1 MHVSERD
8 MTSSATIALQTELD
22 AFETLRLSLLDR
34 EAGRYALVKGHDLV
48 DTFSTEVDAIR
59 EGYRR
64 FGNEPFLVKHIVE
77 ADVPMNFSS
86 FNLGM

>member
-1 MHVSERD
+1 
-8 MTSSATIALQTELD
+8 MTASSTILQTEID
-22 AFETLRLSLLDR
+22 VFEQIRLSLLER
-34 EAGRYALVKGHDLV
+34 APGKYALVKGRDLI
-48 DTFSTEVDAIR
+48 DTFSSETAAIR

-77 ADVPMNFSS
+77 ADIPLNFTS

>member
-1 MHVSERD
+1 
-8 MTSSATIALQTELD
+8 MTTSATVTLQTELD
-22 AFETLRLSLLDR
+22 AFERLRLNLFDR
-34 EAGRYALVKGHDLV
+34 APREYALIKGRDLV
-48 DTFSTEVDAIR
+48 DTFIGETEAIR

-77 ADVPMNFSS
+77 ADVPMNFTS